1 VIRWETRGLVGLAT
15 IDRPERRNALN
26 AGLCDDLRARLEAST
41 SLRAVVITGS
51 GSAFCSGADLVT
63 RFEGGDDTA
72 QPAADTLRPAFEKL
86 MNAVVAFP
94 APVIAAVNGPALGA
108 GMQLAVACDFRVAA
122 PTATF
127 GIPAARLGLVLSPAN
142 IQRLAL
148 LVGQAAARDLLMTGR
163 TLDRDEAAAIGLVH
177 RAADDALAAA
187 LAWAA
192 EIADLAPLTV
202 AGHKR
207 ALNLV
212 AGAAAI
218 DEAAADEIRALEAA
232 ALASADLQEGLAAFG
247 EKRAPRFEGR

>member
-1 VIRWETRGLVGLAT
+1 
-15 IDRPERRNALN
+15 
-26 AGLCDDLRARLEAST
+26 
-41 SLRAVVITGS
+41 
-51 GSAFCSGADLVT
+51 
-63 RFEGGDDTA
+63 
-72 QPAADTLRPAFEKL
+72 
-86 MNAVVAFP
+86 
-94 APVIAAVNGPALGA
+94 
-108 GMQLAVACDFRVAA
+108 MQLAVACDFRVAA

-148 LVGQAAARDLLMTGR
+148 LVGQAVARELLMTGR

-177 RAADDALAAA
+177 RGAADALAAA